1 MKKLLVVVFLSMFS
15 FVYAQTSKCD
25 TDNKMNELLEEK
37 PELKSFFN
45 NYSNELIQY
54 KKKHKRSNITYTIP
68 VVFHIVHNGGA
79 ENISKEQVLN
89 GLEVINNDFKRLNSD
104 SINTRSIFLPI
115 AANCE
120 IEFKLAQKDPLGN
133 CTDGITR
140 NLSPL
145 SVNANN
151 NVKSVVSWDNNNYLN
166 IWVVQSIESS
176 SGGITAGYAYL
187 PQPNQS
193 AEYDGILIG
202 HNYVGDIG
210 TSTSSANGRT
220 LTHEVG
226 HYLGLR
232 HTFQDGCDINGDNCS
247 DTPPVQTANYSCNY
261 NANSC
266 SSDSPNLPDQIENYM
281 DYTDDACQNMFTLD
295 QKDIMHYSLSNPFLR
310 ANLVSGS
317 NLNSTGVN
325 INPALVCSP
334 IAEFNADRQIICDGE
349 SLTFSDG
356 SYNGTPTSWSWS
368 FPGGTPTTSTNEE
381 PTVFYN
387 SPGIYEVTLT
397 TSNITGSDNI
407 TKQNFII
414 VKPSSA
420 IVNNYH
426 LENFEN
432 TQASDIEWTVVNNNY
447 SDTWEITSSSSY
459 SGTKSYFINNFGM
472 QKGETHELVSPT
484 IDLSG
489 TNYPQL
495 TFKYAFTNRNVDN
508 NDILRIYV
516 SYNCGL
522 SWSQRAYF
530 EGDDLTTINNPSP
543 AFQFFPQENSEWKE
557 TLVNLASFASFD
569 NILVKFHFTTG
580 GGNNLFIDD
589 FIISDLFSV
598 EENNNININIYPNPV
613 LENQGYIRLSSA
625 IKQSV
630 NIEIYDYLGK
640 IVKQENKIISK
651 NPTNVNVGILPKNGI
666 YLIRVTTNKNSFFER
681 FVYFS
686 S

>member
-1 MKKLLVVVFLSMFS
+1 MDKLL
-15 FVYAQTSKCD
+15 
-25 TDNKMNELLEEK
+25 NKK
-37 PELKSFFN
+37 PELKSFFD
-45 NYSNELIQY
+45 NYSSELINY
-54 KKKHKRSNITYTIP
+54 KKVNKRSNTTYTIP
-68 VVFHIVHNGGA
+68 VVFHIVHNGGV

-89 GLEVINNDFKRLNSD
+89 GLDVINNDFKRLNSD
-104 SINTRSIFLPI
+104 SINTRAIFLPI

-145 SVNANN
+145 SVGANDD
-151 NVKSVVSWDNNNYLN
+151 VKSVVSWDNNNYLN

-232 HTFQDGCDINGDNCS
+232 HTFQDGCDIDGDNCY
-247 DTPPVQTANYSCNY
+247 DTPPVQNANYSCNY
-261 NANSC
+261 NTNSC
-266 SSDSPNLPDQIENYM
+266 ASDSPDLPDQIENYM

-310 ANLVSGS
+310 ANLVSNS

-325 INPALVCSP
+325 ITPPLVCSP
-334 IAEFNADRQIICDGE
+334 IVDFNVDRQIICDGE
-349 SLTFSDG
+349 ALTFSDG
-356 SYNGTPTSWSWS
+356 SYNGNPTSWSWS
-368 FPGGTPTTSTNEE
+368 FPGGTPSTSIHEE
-381 PTVFYN
+381 PTIIYN

-397 TSNITGSDNI
+397 ASNITGSDNI
-407 TKQNFII
+407 TKPNFII

-420 IVNNYH
+420 VINNYH

-432 TQASDIEWTVVNNNY
+432 IQTSDIDWTVVRNNY
-447 SDTWEITSSSSY
+447 ADTWELTSNSSY
-459 SGTKSYFINNFGM
+459 SGNKSYFINNFGM
-472 QKGETHELVSPT
+472 QRGEVHELVSPT
-484 IDLSG
+484 INLTG
-489 TNYPQL
+489 TSYPQL
-495 TFKYAFTNRNVDN
+495 IFKYAFTNRNIDN
-508 NDILRIYV
+508 NDILRVYA

-530 EGDDLTTINNPSP
+530 EGDDLKTINNSSP

-557 TLVNLASFASFD
+557 TIVSLASFSSFD
-569 NILVKFHFTTG
+569 NIMIKFHFTTG
-580 GGNNLFIDD
+580 GGNNIFIDD
-589 FIISDLFSV
+589 FLISDLFSV
-598 EENNNININIYPNPV
+598 DNNDEISIKIYPNPIFK
-613 LENQGYIRLSSA
+613 NQGHIKLSST

-630 NIEIYDYLGK
+630 NLEIFDYLGK
-640 IVKQENKIISK
+640 IVRQENKIISK
-651 NPTNVNVGILPKNGI
+651 NPINVNVGILPKNGI
-666 YLIRVTTNKNSFFER
+666 YLIRVTTDKNSFFER

-686 S
+686 N